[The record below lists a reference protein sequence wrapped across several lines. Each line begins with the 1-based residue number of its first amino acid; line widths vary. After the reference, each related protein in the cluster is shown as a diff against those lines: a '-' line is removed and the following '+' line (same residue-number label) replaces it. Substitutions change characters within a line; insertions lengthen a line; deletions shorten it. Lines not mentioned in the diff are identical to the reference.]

1 MKQFTTEDFKNICD
15 AIEMMDDASQAFFNT
30 ETGEIVWLS
39 DYMDSDEREE
49 IADMIDESDAFLR
62 LPEQWDINEY
72 RMMENF
78 IETVTDEIMQARLY
92 RTIQGR
98 GAFRRFKDMVW
109 GTEWEQKW
117 YDFRDNAYV
126 DVAKEWCVE
135 NLPQYGEVDNKQ

>member
-1 MKQFTTEDFKNICD
+1 MKQFTAEDFKNICD
-15 AIEMMDDASQAFFNT
+15 AIEMTNDDSQAFFNT

-78 IETVTDEIMQARLY
+78 IETVTDEIMPARLY

-117 YDFRDNAYV
+117 YDFRDGAYV
-126 DVAKEWCVE
+126 DIAREWCEE
-135 NLPQYGEVDNKQ
+135 NLPQYGDPENEQ

>member
-15 AIEMMDDASQAFFNT
+15 AIEMTNDASQAFFNT

-72 RMMENF
+72 RMM
-78 IETVTDEIMQARLY
+78 
-92 RTIQGR
+92 
-98 GAFRRFKDMVW
+98 
-109 GTEWEQKW
+109 
-117 YDFRDNAYV
+117 
-126 DVAKEWCVE
+126 
-135 NLPQYGEVDNKQ
+135 

>member
-1 MKQFTTEDFKNICD
+1 MTN
-15 AIEMMDDASQAFFNT
+15 DASQAFFNT

-39 DYMDSDEREE
+39 DYMDSDVREE

-78 IETVTDEIMQARLY
+78 IETVTDEMMQSRLY

-98 GAFRRFKDMVW
+98 GAFRRLKDMVR

-126 DVAKEWCVE
+126 DVAREWCEE
-135 NLPQYGEVDNKQ
+135 NLPQYGETENEQ